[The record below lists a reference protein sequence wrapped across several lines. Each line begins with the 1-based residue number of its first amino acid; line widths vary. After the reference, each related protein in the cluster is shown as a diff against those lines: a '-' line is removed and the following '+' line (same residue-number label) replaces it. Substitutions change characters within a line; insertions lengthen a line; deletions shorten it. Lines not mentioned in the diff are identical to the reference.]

1 MKKFLLSLALVA
13 MALPFT
19 SCTDD
24 EPVIQEDPVKETV
37 QGKDL
42 ISSTI
47 TIAQNKV
54 TYIETADYNF
64 NIERTSKEAIV
75 SVVANNVKFDSHMP
89 YGVTFAMESIKAT
102 TFDENTIEFAAS
114 NVKFLDAST
123 GEENTRYKLTDVRGY
138 VDKANGVYSLV
149 YTVNETWKVLVTSP
163 TILSR
168 VLDNDYTAPTD
179 IYYIYKIDVATM
191 KAEVFLHNIQFK
203 VGGASSPV
211 LKKIS
216 IPDLDVTATA
226 TGFELR
232 GDNIVPFNYSGT
244 NLDQATPMPPMV
256 VTNFNGKIDIFE
268 SMHTIYFNSMGG
280 EWDGFSG
287 LYLWRKKSAHD
298 WSDYY
303 L

>member
-1 MKKFLLSLALVA
+1 MKKILLSLALMA

-24 EPVIQEDPVKETV
+24 EPTPQEEPVKEAIE
-37 QGKDL
+37 GKGL
-42 ISSTI
+42 INSTI
-47 TIAQNKV
+47 TIAQNKA
-54 TYIETADYNF
+54 TYIETADYTF
-64 NIERTSKEAIV
+64 NIEHTSKEASV

-89 YGVTFAMESIKAT
+89 YAVSFAIESIKTT
-102 TFDENTIEFAAS
+102 TFNENTIEFAAES
-114 NVKFLDAST
+114 VKFLDAET

-138 VDKANGVYSLV
+138 IDKTNEVYSLV
-149 YTVNETWKVLVTSP
+149 YTVNGTWKVLVTSP
-163 TILSR
+163 TIRSR
-168 VLDNDYTAPTD
+168 VANNDYTAPSG

-191 KAEVFLHNIQFK
+191 KAEVFMHNIQFK

-211 LKKIS
+211 LKRIS
-216 IPDLDVTATA
+216 IPDLDVTATS
-226 TGFELR
+226 TGFDLS

-256 VTNFNGKIDIFE
+256 VTNYEGKIDLLE

-280 EWDGFSG
+280 EWDGFSA
-287 LYLWRKKSAHD
+287 LYLWRETSGGGD
-298 WSDYY
+298 IG